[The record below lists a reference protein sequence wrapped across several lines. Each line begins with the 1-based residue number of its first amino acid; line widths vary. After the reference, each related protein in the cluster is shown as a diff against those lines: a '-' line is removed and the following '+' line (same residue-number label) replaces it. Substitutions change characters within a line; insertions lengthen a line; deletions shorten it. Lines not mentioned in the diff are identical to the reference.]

1 MKKLAGLLSWNDHQF
16 IVTRSLQILNL
27 LIPLISDNHFSIF
40 CENIFSWNVLAKAV
54 SADPSNVTENF
65 YLMNRIRDGGIKIDC
80 IDENVPFLQN
90 IEQMLNTQKDIIDLA
105 RRAGR
110 LLSNLDLKFTTG
122 HRMFANA
129 VFKIK
134 KICFAIYR

>member
-27 LIPLISDNHFSIF
+27 LIPLISDNNFNIF
-40 CENIFSWNVLAKAV
+40 CENIFNWNVLAKAV
-54 SADPSNVTENF
+54 SADPAKVTENF
-65 YLMNRIRDGGIKIDC
+65 YLMNRIRDGGIKIEC
-80 IDENVPFLQN
+80 IDENVPFLQE
-90 IEQMLNTQKDIIDLA
+90 IENMLDTQKHNIDLT

-110 LLSNLDLKFTTG
+110 LLCNLDLKFTTG
-122 HRMFANA
+122 HRTFANA

-134 KICFAIYR
+134 KMCFGVYR